1 MPVGYL
7 DVPSGADL
15 DRKSAMVRA
24 IYEAVHEV
32 YPFPDDTRIF
42 VREWLP
48 DAVSRNG
55 LLGSEPARPV
65 FTVHVPPGAEIDA
78 KRTMLRK
85 VSAAVGDAYD
95 LPDFMT
101 FLHEHPLDLVALD
114 GGLLADDRQRVGDRT
129 EASVGSARGNGG

>member
-7 DVPSGADL
+7 DVPTGVGAD
-15 DRKSAMVRA
+15 RKRAMVRA
-24 IYEAVHEV
+24 IYEAVHEA

-42 VREWLP
+42 VREWAL
-48 DAVSRNG
+48 DDVSQNG

-65 FTVHVPPGAEIDA
+65 FMVHVPPSAEVDA

-85 VSAAVGDAYD
+85 VAAAVGDAYD

-101 FLHEHPLDLVALD
+101 FVHEHPLDLVALD
-114 GGLLADDRQRVGDRT
+114 GDLLFDDRQRVG
-129 EASVGSARGNGG
+129 EGAS